1 MITRVRKYIRD
12 NRMLKAED
20 MVVAGVSG
28 GADSIAM
35 LHILKSLQKE
45 IGFSMEVVH
54 VHHGIRGQ
62 EADRDEQFVEKIC
75 RDWGIPFRSRHY
87 PVPELS
93 GKWKL
98 GEEETGRIVRKQ
110 AFQEEKKRLGF
121 SGEQSKKNGQF
132 RVALAHNRNDLAETM
147 LHHLARGTGIRGL
160 SGIQAVN
167 GEIIRPV
174 LCLERKEIVNY
185 LKERGIS
192 YITDSSNLS
201 DDYTRNRIRNHIL
214 PAMEQKINA
223 KAVEHMA
230 ETARVLA
237 EADSYLQKKGREL
250 LVGCRKENG
259 YLLDEKFFAQD
270 PILQEYAVMEAF
282 EILSGK
288 RKDFTSL
295 HVDQVLSLQKKENG
309 RYINLPE
316 SLRVIRQY
324 GGVCLKKNSASDR
337 ENDAS
342 TEKKVSAGLREMSM
356 ELPVPGIL
364 ESPFGVFESKIFS
377 YKKQKIEE
385 KKYTKWFDYDRI
397 KQTLVI
403 RHRQPGDRICL
414 FDGGGSKKL
423 KDYLIDRKIPAQKR
437 DQLWLLADGSD
448 ILWIIGDRI
457 SAAYKVTAESQRILQ
472 AEIKGGSTHE

>member
-75 RDWGIPFRSRHY
+75 RDWGIPFRSKHY

-250 LVGCRKENG
+250 LAGYRKENG

-282 EILSGK
+282 EILAGK

-342 TEKKVSAGLREMSM
+342 TEKKVYEM
-356 ELPVPGIL
+356 V
-364 ESPFGVFESKIFS
+364 
-377 YKKQKIEE
+377 
-385 KKYTKWFDYDRI
+385 
-397 KQTLVI
+397 
-403 RHRQPGDRICL
+403 
-414 FDGGGSKKL
+414 
-423 KDYLIDRKIPAQKR
+423 
-437 DQLWLLADGSD
+437 
-448 ILWIIGDRI
+448 
-457 SAAYKVTAESQRILQ
+457 
-472 AEIKGGSTHE
+472 

>member
-12 NRMLKAED
+12 HQMLKAED

-35 LHILKSLQKE
+35 LHILKNLQKE

-121 SGEQSKKNGQF
+121 SGEQSEKNGQF
-132 RVALAHNRNDLAETM
+132 RIALAHNRNDLAETM

-214 PAMEQKINA
+214 PAME
-223 KAVEHMA
+223 HMA

-250 LVGCRKENG
+250 LASCRKENG

-282 EILSGK
+282 EILAGK

-324 GGVCLKKNSASDR
+324 GGVCLKNNSSSDR
-337 ENDAS
+337 ENAAS

-385 KKYTKWFDYDRI
+385 KKYTKWFDYDKI
-397 KQTLVI
+397 KDSPCVRT
-403 RHRQPGDRICL
+403 RRQGDYL
-414 FDGGGSKKL
+414 TVNSEGGKKKL
-423 KDYLIDRKIPAQKR
+423 NRIFIDEKIPAEMR
-437 DQLWLLADGSD
+437 DRLPVVAAGSE
-448 ILWIIGDRI
+448 ILWIPGGRMNEK
-457 SAAYKVTAESQRILQ
+457 YKITSTTGRVLELHYQ
-472 AEIKGGSTHE
+472 GGVLT

>member
-160 SGIQAVN
+160 SGIQAVS

-201 DDYTRNRIRNHIL
+201 DNYTRNRIRNHIL

-250 LVGCRKENG
+250 LAGCRKENG

-342 TEKKVSAGLREMSM
+342 TEKKVYEM
-356 ELPVPGIL
+356 V
-364 ESPFGVFESKIFS
+364 
-377 YKKQKIEE
+377 
-385 KKYTKWFDYDRI
+385 
-397 KQTLVI
+397 
-403 RHRQPGDRICL
+403 
-414 FDGGGSKKL
+414 
-423 KDYLIDRKIPAQKR
+423 
-437 DQLWLLADGSD
+437 
-448 ILWIIGDRI
+448 
-457 SAAYKVTAESQRILQ
+457 
-472 AEIKGGSTHE
+472 

>member
-1 MITRVRKYIRD
+1 
-12 NRMLKAED
+12 
-20 MVVAGVSG
+20 
-28 GADSIAM
+28 
-35 LHILKSLQKE
+35 
-45 IGFSMEVVH
+45 
-54 VHHGIRGQ
+54 
-62 EADRDEQFVEKIC
+62 
-75 RDWGIPFRSRHY
+75 
-87 PVPELS
+87 
-93 GKWKL
+93 
-98 GEEETGRIVRKQ
+98 
-110 AFQEEKKRLGF
+110 
-121 SGEQSKKNGQF
+121 
-132 RVALAHNRNDLAETM
+132 M

-250 LVGCRKENG
+250 LAGCRKENG

-337 ENDAS
+337 ENAAS

-385 KKYTKWFDYDRI
+385 KKYTKWFDYDKI
-397 KQTLVI
+397 KNSPCVRT
-403 RHRQPGDRICL
+403 RRQGDYL
-414 FDGGGSKKL
+414 TVNSEGGRKKL
-423 KDYLIDRKIPAQKR
+423 NRIFIDEKIPAEMR
-437 DQLWLLADGSD
+437 DRLPVVAVGSE
-448 ILWIIGDRI
+448 ILWIPGGRMNEK
-457 SAAYKVTAESQRILQ
+457 YKITSTTGRVLELHYQ
-472 AEIKGGSTHE
+472 GGALA

>member
-75 RDWGIPFRSRHY
+75 RDWGILFRSRHY

-93 GKWKL
+93 EKWKL

-121 SGEQSKKNGQF
+121 SGEQPKKNGQF

-250 LVGCRKENG
+250 LAGCRKENG

-270 PILQEYAVMEAF
+270 SILQEYAVMEAF

-342 TEKKVSAGLREMSM
+342 TEKKVSAGLREMS
-356 ELPVPGIL
+356 
-364 ESPFGVFESKIFS
+364 
-377 YKKQKIEE
+377 
-385 KKYTKWFDYDRI
+385 
-397 KQTLVI
+397 
-403 RHRQPGDRICL
+403 
-414 FDGGGSKKL
+414 
-423 KDYLIDRKIPAQKR
+423 
-437 DQLWLLADGSD
+437 
-448 ILWIIGDRI
+448 
-457 SAAYKVTAESQRILQ
+457 
-472 AEIKGGSTHE
+472 

>member
-1 MITRVRKYIRD
+1 
-12 NRMLKAED
+12 
-20 MVVAGVSG
+20 
-28 GADSIAM
+28 
-35 LHILKSLQKE
+35 
-45 IGFSMEVVH
+45 MEVVH

-62 EADRDEQFVEKIC
+62 EADRDEQFVEKSA
-75 RDWGIPFRSRHY
+75 GIGES
-87 PVPELS
+87 LS
-93 GKWKL
+93 GPGIIRFRNFPESGSW
-98 GEEETGRIVRKQ
+98 
-110 AFQEEKKRLGF
+110 EKKKPEGSCENRRFRRKKETWF

-237 EADSYLQKKGREL
+237 EADSYLQKRE
-250 LVGCRKENG
+250 GSFWQAAGK
-259 YLLDEKFFAQD
+259 KMAIFWMKIFAQD

-295 HVDQVLSLQKKENG
+295 HVDQVLSLQKKKTV
-309 RYINLPE
+309 
-316 SLRVIRQY
+316 VI
-324 GGVCLKKNSASDR
+324 
-337 ENDAS
+337 S
-342 TEKKVSAGLREMSM
+342 TFRNRCG
-356 ELPVPGIL
+356 
-364 ESPFGVFESKIFS
+364 
-377 YKKQKIEE
+377 
-385 KKYTKWFDYDRI
+385 
-397 KQTLVI
+397 
-403 RHRQPGDRICL
+403 
-414 FDGGGSKKL
+414 
-423 KDYLIDRKIPAQKR
+423 
-437 DQLWLLADGSD
+437 
-448 ILWIIGDRI
+448 
-457 SAAYKVTAESQRILQ
+457 
-472 AEIKGGSTHE
+472 

>member
-12 NRMLKAED
+12 HQMLKAED
-20 MVVAGVSG
+20 MVVAGISG

-35 LHILKSLQKE
+35 LHILKNLQKE

-121 SGEQSKKNGQF
+121 SGEQSEKNGQF
-132 RVALAHNRNDLAETM
+132 RIALAHNRNDLAETM

-250 LVGCRKENG
+250 LASCRKENG

-282 EILSGK
+282 EILAGK

-295 HVDQVLSLQKKENG
+295 HVDQVLSLQKK
-309 RYINLPE
+309 RKR
-316 SLRVIRQY
+316 SLYQPSGIAAGNTTVWRGMSEKQLCIRQ
-324 GGVCLKKNSASDR
+324 R
-337 ENDAS
+337 E
-342 TEKKVSAGLREMSM
+342 RC
-356 ELPVPGIL
+356 
-364 ESPFGVFESKIFS
+364 F
-377 YKKQKIEE
+377 
-385 KKYTKWFDYDRI
+385 
-397 KQTLVI
+397 
-403 RHRQPGDRICL
+403 H
-414 FDGGGSKKL
+414 
-423 KDYLIDRKIPAQKR
+423 
-437 DQLWLLADGSD
+437 
-448 ILWIIGDRI
+448 
-457 SAAYKVTAESQRILQ
+457 
-472 AEIKGGSTHE
+472 